1 MGCTTCNKNTET
13 KNDTKGI
20 NFIPDNLAN
29 SPAMDNIFLKIVVFL
44 VLIIAIPFIITIL
57 VLQIF
62 FHFFTPKKVTK
73 INKKATSFFRNI
85 FEKIVALRYKKDLLK
100 RTQQFKETPS
110 YTDVNSEE
118 LDIEVFES
126 NDNNEEDSK

>member
-44 VLIIAIPFIITIL
+44 VLVIAIPFIITIL

-62 FHFFTPKKVTK
+62 FHFFTPKIVTK

-100 RTQQFKETPS
+100 RDQQFKENPS